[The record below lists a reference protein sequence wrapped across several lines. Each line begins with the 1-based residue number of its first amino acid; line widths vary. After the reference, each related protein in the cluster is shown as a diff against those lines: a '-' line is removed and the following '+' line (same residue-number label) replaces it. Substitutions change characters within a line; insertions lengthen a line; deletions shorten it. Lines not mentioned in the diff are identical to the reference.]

1 MKKEVKSQEESL
13 GYKSFFP
20 YFRLL
25 GSDWLPFVGALFCGL
40 VYGASSGFGL
50 PFMIDQVFPKI
61 FPDQSNSPTLSNF
74 ELFYLI
80 SWFPLVFLIRG
91 TSGYFNSYLINFCG
105 LRVLEK
111 IRLQVFAKVQKLPV
125 SFFQKNQEGDI
136 LSRVTSDTAQLQAAL
151 LGVSND
157 LVKQPITFIGA
168 IVALVVM
175 AVQREG
181 MSFMLLCLVV
191 IPVCIFPIR
200 RVGELLM
207 KRALG
212 MQQKVGSMTAVLSEN
227 LSAYR
232 EVRAFNLEKRE
243 ENRFKDSSE
252 EFLKARM
259 KVVKYSHVL
268 TPLIEI
274 LTAVGIS
281 FAIFQAARTSIRL
294 DAVVPVITALYIAYD
309 PIKKLGGINNKIK
322 EALASLQRLNEILNT
337 GETVVDVEKPL
348 ELSEINKGIQFKAVS
363 FAYEVPTKD
372 SKEIS
377 ALRNINLSVEAGEIV
392 ALVGPSGAGKSTL
405 INMLGRFQDPTKGSI
420 LIDGVDVKKIA
431 LKDLRESIS
440 MVPQK
445 PFLFDVSVEENIEIG
460 QSKYTNM
467 TIKEA
472 AKISNSLDFIEKFP
486 MKFQERLGEQATRV
500 SGGQLQRLALSR
512 AFYRNAPILILD
524 EATSALDSENEEIIQ
539 NSMKQLIKGKTT
551 FMIAHRFSSI
561 RLANRILVMD
571 QGQIIADGKHEE
583 IYENCEIYRKLY
595 DQQFS
600 EASQDP

>member
-91 TSGYFNSYLINFCG
+91 TSGYFNSYLINYCG

-111 IRLQVFAKVQKLPV
+111 IRLQVFAKVQKLPI

-309 PIKKLGGINNKIK
+309 PIKKRGVINNKIK

-337 GETVVDVEKPL
+337 DETVVDVEKPL

-539 NSMKQLIKGKTT
+539 DAMKKLIKGKTT

-561 RLANRILVMD
+561 RLANRIIVMD
-571 QGQIIADGKHEE
+571 QGKIIADGEHEE
-583 IYENCEIYRKLY
+583 IYQNCEIYRKLY

-600 EASQDP
+600 

>member
-80 SWFPLVFLIRG
+80 SWFPVVFLIRG
-91 TSGYFNSYLINFCG
+91 TSGYFNSYLINYCG

-125 SFFQKNQEGDI
+125 SFFQKNQEGDL
-136 LSRVTSDTAQLQAAL
+136 LSRITSDTAQLQAAL

-207 KRALG
+207 RRALG

-337 GETVVDVEKPL
+337 DETVVDVEEPL
-348 ELSEINKGIQFKAVS
+348 ELSEIKKGIQFKAVS
-363 FAYEVPTKD
+363 FAYEVPKKD
-372 SKEIS
+372 SKKIS

-405 INMLGRFQDPTKGSI
+405 INMLCRFQDPTEGSI
-420 LIDGVDVKKIA
+420 LIDGVDIKKIA

-460 QSKYTNM
+460 ESKYTNM

-539 NSMKQLIKGKTT
+539 DAMKKLIKGKTT

-571 QGQIIADGKHEE
+571 QGKIIADGKHEE

-600 EASQDP
+600 EAS

>member
-91 TSGYFNSYLINFCG
+91 TSGYFNSYLINYCG

-243 ENRFKDSSE
+243 ENRFKVSSE
-252 EFLKARM
+252 KFLKARM

-281 FAIFQAARTSIRL
+281 FAIFHAARTSIRL

-309 PIKKLGGINNKIK
+309 PIKKLGGINSKIK

-337 GETVVDVEKPL
+337 DETVVDVEEPL
-348 ELSEINKGIQFKAVS
+348 ELSEIKKGIQFKAVS

-377 ALRNINLSVEAGEIV
+377 ALRNINLSVETGEIV

-405 INMLGRFQDPTKGSI
+405 INMLGRFQDPTEGSI
-420 LIDGVDVKKIA
+420 FFDGVDIKKIA

-460 QSKYTNM
+460 ESKYTNM

-539 NSMKQLIKGKTT
+539 DSMKKLIKGKTT

-561 RLANRILVMD
+561 RLANRIIVMD
-571 QGQIIADGKHEE
+571 QGEIIADGKHEV
-583 IYENCEIYRKLY
+583 IYENCKIYRKLY

-600 EASQDP
+600 EAS

>member
-1 MKKEVKSQEESL
+1 M

-20 YFRLL
+20 YFRFLAPY
-25 GSDWLPFVGALFCGL
+25 WIPFVGALICAL
-40 VYGASSGFGL
+40 VYGISSGFGL
-50 PFMIDQVFPKI
+50 PFMFDQIFPKI
-61 FPDQSNSPTLSNF
+61 FPDQSNSPALSNF
-74 ELFYLI
+74 ELLYLI

-91 TSGYFNSYLINFCG
+91 TSGYFNSYLINYCG

-111 IRLQVFAKVQKLPV
+111 IRLKVFAKVQKLPI
-125 SFFQKNQEGDI
+125 SFFQKNQEGDL
-136 LSRVTSDTAQLQAAL
+136 LSRITSDTAQLQGAL
-151 LGVSND
+151 LGISND
-157 LVKQPITFIGA
+157 LVRQPVIFIGA
-168 IVALVVM
+168 IAALVIM

-181 MSFMLLCLVV
+181 MSFILLCLVV
-191 IPVCIFPIR
+191 IPVCVFPIR

-207 KRALG
+207 RRALG
-212 MQQKVGSMTAVLSEN
+212 MQQKVGSLTAVLSEN
-227 LSAYR
+227 LSAHR
-232 EVRAFNLEKRE
+232 EVRTFNLEARE
-243 ENRFKDSSE
+243 ENRFKHSSE

-259 KVVKYSHVL
+259 KVVKYSEIL

-294 DAVVPVITALYIAYD
+294 DAVVPVITALYMAYD

-322 EALASLQRLNEILNT
+322 EALASLQRLNEILQAD
-337 GETVVDVEKPL
+337 ETVVDVEEPFG
-348 ELSEINKGIQFKAVS
+348 LSVINNGIQFKNVS
-363 FAYEVPTKD
+363 FAYEVPAD
-372 SKEIS
+372 SLEKS
-377 ALRNINLSVEAGEIV
+377 ALRNVDFSIKAGEAV

-405 INMLGRFQDPTKGSI
+405 INMLCRFQDPTVGSI
-420 LIDGVDVKKIA
+420 LFDGVDIKEIS
-431 LKDLRESIS
+431 LMDLRESMS

-445 PFLFDVSVEENIEIG
+445 PFLFNVSVEENIEIG
-460 QSKYTNM
+460 ESKYTNM

-472 AKISNSLDFIEKFP
+472 AKISNSLGFIEKFP

-500 SGGQLQRLALSR
+500 SGGQLQRLALAR
-512 AFYRNAPILILD
+512 AFYRNSPILILD

-539 NSMKQLIKGKTT
+539 EAMKELIKGKTT

-583 IYENCEIYRKLY
+583 IYDNCEIYRKLY
-595 DQQFS
+595 DQQFN
-600 EASQDP
+600 

>member
-1 MKKEVKSQEESL
+1 MKKENKIKEKSL

-25 GSDWLPFVGALFCGL
+25 GPYWIPFVGALFCGL
-40 VYGASSGFGL
+40 VYGISSGFGL
-50 PFMIDQVFPKI
+50 PFMIDQIFPKI

-91 TSGYFNSYLINFCG
+91 ISGYCNSYLINYCG

-111 IRLQVFAKVQKLPV
+111 IRLQVFAKFQKLPV
-125 SFFQKNQEGDI
+125 SFFQKNQEGDL
-136 LSRVTSDTAQLQAAL
+136 LSRITADTAQLQTAL

-157 LVKQPITFIGA
+157 LVRQPIIFIGA
-168 IVALVVM
+168 VVALLVM

-181 MSFMLLCLVV
+181 MSFILLCLVV
-191 IPVCIFPIR
+191 VPVCVFPIR

-207 KRALG
+207 RRALG

-243 ENRFKDSSE
+243 ESRFKHRSE

-259 KVVKYSHVL
+259 KVVKYSHLL

-281 FAIFQAARTSIRL
+281 FAIFQAAHTSVGL
-294 DAVVPVITALYIAYD
+294 DAVVPVITALYMAYD

-322 EALASLQRLNEILNT
+322 EALASLQRLNEILYAD
-337 GETVVDVEKPL
+337 ETVVDVEEPL
-348 ELSEINKGIQFKAVS
+348 DLSAINNGIQFKAVS
-363 FAYEVPTKD
+363 FAYEDPAGD
-372 SKEIS
+372 STNIS
-377 ALRNINLSVEAGEIV
+377 ALRNVDFFVKAGETV

-405 INMLGRFQDPTKGSI
+405 INMLCRFQDPTDGSI
-420 LIDGVDVKKIA
+420 IFDGVDIKKFSLI
-431 LKDLRESIS
+431 DLRESIS

-445 PFLFDVSVEENIEIG
+445 PFLFDVSVEENIQIG
-460 QSKYTNM
+460 ESKYTNM
-467 TIKEA
+467 TIREA
-472 AKISNSLDFIEKFP
+472 AKMSNCLGFVKKFP

-500 SGGQLQRLALSR
+500 SGGQLQRLALAR

-539 NSMKQLIKGKTT
+539 EAMTQLIKGKTT
-551 FMIAHRFSSI
+551 IMIAHRFSSI
-561 RLANRILVMD
+561 RLADRILVMD
-571 QGQIIADGKHEE
+571 QGQIIADGKHEV
-583 IYENCEIYRKLY
+583 IYESCEIYQKLY
-595 DQQFS
+595 DQQFK
-600 EASQDP
+600 

>member
-1 MKKEVKSQEESL
+1 M

-25 GSDWLPFVGALFCGL
+25 GSDWVPFVGALFCGL

-91 TSGYFNSYLINFCG
+91 TSGYFNSYLINYCG

-111 IRLQVFAKVQKLPV
+111 IRLQVFTKVQKLPV

-207 KRALG
+207 RRALG

-243 ENRFKDSSE
+243 EKRFKDSSE

-259 KVVKYSHVL
+259 KVVKYAEILS
-268 TPLIEI
+268 PIIEI
-274 LTAVGIS
+274 LTATGIA

-322 EALASLQRLNEILNT
+322 RLWPLFSVKRNLKT
-337 GETVVDVEKPL
+337 DETVVDVEEPL
-348 ELSEINKGIQFKAVS
+348 ELSEIKKGIQFKAVS
-363 FAYEVPTKD
+363 FAYEESTKE
-372 SKEIS
+372 SKKIS
-377 ALRNINLSVEAGEIV
+377 ALRNII
-392 ALVGPSGAGKSTL
+392 
-405 INMLGRFQDPTKGSI
+405 
-420 LIDGVDVKKIA
+420 
-431 LKDLRESIS
+431 
-440 MVPQK
+440 
-445 PFLFDVSVEENIEIG
+445 FL
-460 QSKYTNM
+460 
-467 TIKEA
+467 
-472 AKISNSLDFIEKFP
+472 
-486 MKFQERLGEQATRV
+486 
-500 SGGQLQRLALSR
+500 
-512 AFYRNAPILILD
+512 
-524 EATSALDSENEEIIQ
+524 
-539 NSMKQLIKGKTT
+539 
-551 FMIAHRFSSI
+551 
-561 RLANRILVMD
+561 
-571 QGQIIADGKHEE
+571 
-583 IYENCEIYRKLY
+583 
-595 DQQFS
+595 
-600 EASQDP
+600 

>member
-1 MKKEVKSQEESL
+1 MKKEVKSQEKSL
-13 GYKSFFP
+13 GYRSFFP

-61 FPDQSNSPTLSNF
+61 FPDQSNSPALSNF

-91 TSGYFNSYLINFCG
+91 TSGYFNSYLINYCG

-191 IPVCIFPIR
+191 IPVCVFPIR

-252 EFLKARM
+252 KFLKARM

-294 DAVVPVITALYIAYD
+294 DAVVPVITALYIA
-309 PIKKLGGINNKIK
+309 
-322 EALASLQRLNEILNT
+322 
-337 GETVVDVEKPL
+337 
-348 ELSEINKGIQFKAVS
+348 
-363 FAYEVPTKD
+363 
-372 SKEIS
+372 
-377 ALRNINLSVEAGEIV
+377 
-392 ALVGPSGAGKSTL
+392 
-405 INMLGRFQDPTKGSI
+405 
-420 LIDGVDVKKIA
+420 
-431 LKDLRESIS
+431 
-440 MVPQK
+440 
-445 PFLFDVSVEENIEIG
+445 
-460 QSKYTNM
+460 
-467 TIKEA
+467 
-472 AKISNSLDFIEKFP
+472 
-486 MKFQERLGEQATRV
+486 
-500 SGGQLQRLALSR
+500 
-512 AFYRNAPILILD
+512 
-524 EATSALDSENEEIIQ
+524 
-539 NSMKQLIKGKTT
+539 
-551 FMIAHRFSSI
+551 
-561 RLANRILVMD
+561 
-571 QGQIIADGKHEE
+571 
-583 IYENCEIYRKLY
+583 
-595 DQQFS
+595 
-600 EASQDP
+600 

>member
-25 GSDWLPFVGALFCGL
+25 GSDWIPFVGALFCGL

-91 TSGYFNSYLINFCG
+91 TSGYFNSYLINYCG

-243 ENRFKDSSE
+243 ENRFKVSSE
-252 EFLKARM
+252 KFLKARM

-281 FAIFQAARTSIRL
+281 FAILQAARTSIRL

-309 PIKKLGGINNKIK
+309 PIKKLGGINSKIK

-337 GETVVDVEKPL
+337 DETVVDVEEPL
-348 ELSEINKGIQFKAVS
+348 ELSEIKKGIQFKAVS

-372 SKEIS
+372 SKKIS
-377 ALRNINLSVEAGEIV
+377 ALRNINLSVETGEIV

-405 INMLGRFQDPTKGSI
+405 INMLGRFQDPTEGSI
-420 LIDGVDVKKIA
+420 FFDGVDIKKIA

-460 QSKYTNM
+460 ESKYTNM

-539 NSMKQLIKGKTT
+539 DSMKKLIKGKTT

-561 RLANRILVMD
+561 RLANRIIVMD
-571 QGQIIADGKHEE
+571 QGEIIADGKHEV
-583 IYENCEIYRKLY
+583 IYENCKIYRKLY

-600 EASQDP
+600 EAS

>member
-1 MKKEVKSQEESL
+1 M

-207 KRALG
+207 KKALG

-445 PFLFDVSVEENIEIG
+445 PFLFDVSVEENIELG
-460 QSKYTNM
+460 ESKYTNM

-561 RLANRILVMD
+561 RLANRIIVMD
-571 QGQIIADGKHEE
+571 QGKIIADGEHEE
-583 IYENCEIYRKLY
+583 IYQNCEIYRKLY

-600 EASQDP
+600 

>member
-1 MKKEVKSQEESL
+1 MKKEDKSQNESL
-13 GYKSFFP
+13 GYKNFLP

-25 GSDWLPFVGALFCGL
+25 GTDWLPFVAALFFGL

-91 TSGYFNSYLINFCG
+91 ASGYFNSYLINYCG

-125 SFFQKNQEGDI
+125 SFFQKNQGGDL
-136 LSRVTSDTAQLQAAL
+136 LSRITSDTAQLQSAL
-151 LGVSND
+151 IGVSND
-157 LVKQPITFIGA
+157 LLKQPVTFIGA

-175 AVQREG
+175 SVQREG
-181 MSFMLLCLVV
+181 MSFMLLCLAV
-191 IPVCIFPIR
+191 IPICVFPIR
-200 RVGELLM
+200 RVGEMLM
-207 KRALG
+207 RRALG
-212 MQQKVGSMTAVLSEN
+212 MQQKVGNMTAVLSEN

-243 ENRFKDSSE
+243 ESRFKDASE

-259 KVVKYSHVL
+259 KVVKYSEVL

-274 LTAVGIS
+274 LTAAGIS

-294 DAVVPVITALYIAYD
+294 DAVVPVITALYIAYE

-322 EALASLQRLNEILNT
+322 EALASLQRLNEILQAD
-337 GETVVDVEKPL
+337 ETVIDVKEPM
-348 ELSEINKGIQFKAVS
+348 ELAGINQGIEFKAVS
-363 FAYEVPTKD
+363 FAYEAPSQDSTKV
-372 SKEIS
+372 S
-377 ALRNINLSVEAGEIV
+377 ALENVNISVNAGETV

-405 INMLGRFQDPTKGSI
+405 INMLCRFQDPVEGSI
-420 LIDGVDVKKIA
+420 LFDGVDIKKFA
-431 LKDLRESIS
+431 LKDLRESMSI
-440 MVPQK
+440 VPQK
-445 PFLFDVSVEENIEIG
+445 PFLFDVSVEENIKIG
-460 QSKYTNM
+460 ESKYTSM

-472 AKISNSLDFIEKFP
+472 SKISNSLGFIEKFP

-500 SGGQLQRLALSR
+500 SGGQLQRLALAR
-512 AFYRNAPILILD
+512 AFYRNSPILILD

-539 NSMKQLIKGKTT
+539 DAMKQLIKGKTT

-571 QGQIIADGKHEE
+571 NGKLIADGTHDQVYSSCNLYKDLFDRQ
-583 IYENCEIYRKLY
+583 NQKTKL
-595 DQQFS
+595 
-600 EASQDP
+600 

>member
-13 GYKSFFP
+13 GYRSFFP

-91 TSGYFNSYLINFCG
+91 TSGYFNSYLINYCG

-111 IRLQVFAKVQKLPV
+111 IRLQVFAKVQKLPI

-191 IPVCIFPIR
+191 IPVCVFPIR

-259 KVVKYSHVL
+259 KVVKYAEIL

-281 FAIFQAARTSIRL
+281 FAIFQAARTSITL

-322 EALASLQRLNEILNT
+322 EALASLQRLNEILKAD
-337 GETVVDVEKPL
+337 ETVADIEEPL
-348 ELSEINKGIQFKAVS
+348 ELSKINKGIEFKAVS
-363 FAYEVPTKD
+363 FAYEAHHQD
-372 SKEIS
+372 SKKVS
-377 ALRNINLSVEAGEIV
+377 ALKGINISIQAGETV

-405 INMLGRFQDPTKGSI
+405 INMLCRFHDPSKGSI
-420 LIDGVDVKKIA
+420 LLDGVDIRKFA

-460 QSKYTNM
+460 ESKYTNM

-472 AKISNSLDFIEKFP
+472 AKTSHSFDFIEKLP

-500 SGGQLQRLALSR
+500 SGGQLQRLALAR

-524 EATSALDSENEEIIQ
+524 EATSALDSENEENIQ

>member
-1 MKKEVKSQEESL
+1 MRVKS
-13 GYKSFFP
+13 
-20 YFRLL
+20 FR
-25 GSDWLPFVGALFCGL
+25 
-40 VYGASSGFGL
+40 
-50 PFMIDQVFPKI
+50 
-61 FPDQSNSPTLSNF
+61 
-74 ELFYLI
+74 
-80 SWFPLVFLIRG
+80 
-91 TSGYFNSYLINFCG
+91 
-105 LRVLEK
+105 K
-111 IRLQVFAKVQKLPV
+111 IRLQVFAKVQKLPI
-125 SFFQKNQEGDI
+125 SFFQKNQGGDL
-136 LSRVTSDTAQLQAAL
+136 LSRVTSDTAQLQTAL

-157 LVKQPITFIGA
+157 LVKQPVTFIGA

-175 AVQREG
+175 AIQREG

-191 IPVCIFPIR
+191 IPVCVFPIR

-243 ENRFKDSSE
+243 EKRFKDSSE

-259 KVVKYSHVL
+259 KVVKYAEIL

-274 LTAVGIS
+274 LTATGIA
-281 FAIFQAARTSIRL
+281 FAIFQAARTSITL

-322 EALASLQRLNEILNT
+322 EALASLQRLNEILKAD
-337 GETVVDVEKPL
+337 ETVADIKEPL
-348 ELSEINKGIQFKAVS
+348 ELSKINKGIEFKAVS
-363 FAYEVPTKD
+363 FAYEAHHQD
-372 SKEIS
+372 SKKVS
-377 ALRNINLSVEAGEIV
+377 ALKGINISIQAGETV

-405 INMLGRFQDPTKGSI
+405 INMLCRFHDPSKGSI
-420 LIDGVDVKKIA
+420 LLDGVDIRKFA

-445 PFLFDVSVEENIEIG
+445 PFLFDVSVEENIQIG
-460 QSKYTNM
+460 ESKYTNM
-467 TIKEA
+467 TIREA
-472 AKISNSLDFIEKFP
+472 AKISNSLGFIEKFP

-512 AFYRNAPILILD
+512 AFYRNSPILILD

-539 NSMKQLIKGKTT
+539 DAMKQLIKGKTT

-561 RLANRILVMD
+561 RLADRILVMD
-571 QGQIIADGKHEE
+571 QGEIIADGKHEQLYLDCNLYRNL
-583 IYENCEIYRKLY
+583 YENQIGN
-595 DQQFS
+595 
-600 EASQDP
+600 

>member
-1 MKKEVKSQEESL
+1 VKKEVKSPEESL

-91 TSGYFNSYLINFCG
+91 TSGYFNSYLINYCG

-125 SFFQKNQEGDI
+125 SFFQKNQEGDL
-136 LSRVTSDTAQLQAAL
+136 LSRITSDTAQLQAAL

-207 KRALG
+207 RRALG
-212 MQQKVGSMTAVLSEN
+212 MQQKVGSMTAVISEN

-322 EALASLQRLNEILNT
+322 EALASLQRLNEILKT
-337 GETVVDVEKPL
+337 DETVVDVEEPL
-348 ELSEINKGIQFKAVS
+348 ELSEIKKGIQFKAVS
-363 FAYEVPTKD
+363 FSYEEP
-372 SKEIS
+372 SKESKNIS
-377 ALRNINLSVEAGEIV
+377 ALRNINISVEAGEIV

-420 LIDGVDVKKIA
+420 LIDGVNIKKIA

-445 PFLFDVSVEENIEIG
+445 PFLFDVSVEENIELG
-460 QSKYTNM
+460 ESKYTNM

-539 NSMKQLIKGKTT
+539 DAMKKLIKGKTT

-571 QGQIIADGKHEE
+571 QGKIIADGKHEE

-600 EASQDP
+600 EAS

>member
-1 MKKEVKSQEESL
+1 M

-25 GSDWLPFVGALFCGL
+25 GSDWLAFVGALFCGL
-40 VYGASSGFGL
+40 LYGASSGFGL
-50 PFMIDQVFPKI
+50 PFMIDQIFPKI
-61 FPDQSNSPTLSNF
+61 FPDQNNSPTLSNF

-91 TSGYFNSYLINFCG
+91 ASGYLNSYLINYCG

-111 IRLQVFAKVQKLPV
+111 IRLQVFAKVQKLPI
-125 SFFQKNQEGDI
+125 SFFQKNQGGDL
-136 LSRVTSDTAQLQAAL
+136 LSRVTSDTAQLQTAL

-157 LVKQPITFIGA
+157 LVKQPVTFIGA

-175 AVQREG
+175 AIQREG

-191 IPVCIFPIR
+191 IPVCVFPIR

-243 ENRFKDSSE
+243 EKRFKDSSE

-259 KVVKYSHVL
+259 KVVKYAEIL

-281 FAIFQAARTSIRL
+281 FAIFQAARTSITL

-322 EALASLQRLNEILNT
+322 EALASLQRLNEILKAD
-337 GETVVDVEKPL
+337 ETVADIKEPL
-348 ELSEINKGIQFKAVS
+348 ELSKINKGIEFKAVS
-363 FAYEVPTKD
+363 FAYEAHHQD
-372 SKEIS
+372 SKKVS
-377 ALRNINLSVEAGEIV
+377 ALKGINISIQAGETV

-405 INMLGRFQDPTKGSI
+405 INMLCRFHDPSKGSI
-420 LIDGVDVKKIA
+420 LLDGVDIRKFA

-445 PFLFDVSVEENIEIG
+445 PFLFDVSVEENIQIG
-460 QSKYTNM
+460 ESKYTNM
-467 TIKEA
+467 TIREA
-472 AKISNSLDFIEKFP
+472 AKISNSLGFIEKFP

-512 AFYRNAPILILD
+512 AFYRNSPILILD

-539 NSMKQLIKGKTT
+539 DAMKQLIKGKTT

-561 RLANRILVMD
+561 RLADRILVMD
-571 QGQIIADGKHEE
+571 QGEIIADGKHEQLYLDCNLYRNL
-583 IYENCEIYRKLY
+583 YENQIGN
-595 DQQFS
+595 
-600 EASQDP
+600 